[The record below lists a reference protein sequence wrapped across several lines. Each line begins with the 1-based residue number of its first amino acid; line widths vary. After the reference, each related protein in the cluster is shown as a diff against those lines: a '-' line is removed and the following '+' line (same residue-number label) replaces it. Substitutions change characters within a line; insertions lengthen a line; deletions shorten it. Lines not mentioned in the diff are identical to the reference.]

1 VEHRLAAARLAIEYR
16 RIGLLA
22 SCIGNE
28 RIRIARDG
36 SIAHSRNSIECE
48 KGQIWSDGWHRVG
61 QLGAASMTQLAQQ
74 IVSSGVLEL
83 PPESITES
91 AEGGRREEMDVC
103 LDEREYHFVV
113 QNADSPAFRTVV
125 ALLWGVVFSSRPRA

>member
-1 VEHRLAAARLAIEYR
+1 MEHRLAAARLAIEYR

-36 SIAHSRNSIECE
+36 SVSHSRNSIECE
-48 KGQIWSDGWHRVG
+48 EGQRWSDGWRRVG
-61 QLGAASMTQLAQQ
+61 QLGAAVMMQLAQQ
-74 IVSSGVLEL
+74 VVSSGVLEL
-83 PPESITES
+83 PPESIAET
-91 AEGGRREEMDVC
+91 AEGGRREEMDVS

-113 QNADSPAFRTVV
+113 QNADPPAFRAVV
-125 ALLWGVVFSSRPRA
+125 ALLWGVVLSRPGA

>member
-1 VEHRLAAARLAIEYR
+1 MEHRLAAARLAIEYR

-36 SIAHSRNSIECE
+36 SVSHSRNSIECE
-48 KGQIWSDGWHRVG
+48 EGKPWSDSWHGLGR
-61 QLGAASMTQLAQQ
+61 LGAAAMTQLAQQ
-74 IVSSGVLEL
+74 IVDSGVLEL
-83 PPESITES
+83 PPESIAET
-91 AEGGRREEMDVC
+91 AEGGKREEMEVS

-113 QNADSPAFRTVV
+113 QNADPPAFRTVV
-125 ALLWGVVFSSRPRA
+125 TLLWGVMFSLARG